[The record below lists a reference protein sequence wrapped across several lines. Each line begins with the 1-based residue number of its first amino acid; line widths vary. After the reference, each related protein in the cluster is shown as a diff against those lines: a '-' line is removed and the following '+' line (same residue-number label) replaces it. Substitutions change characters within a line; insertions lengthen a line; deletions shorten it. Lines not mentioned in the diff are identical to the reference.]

1 MTALACRRRLTAGA
15 PDWARR
21 PLRAWNRDE
30 LARREPFITATEWQ
44 AAADIELPELAGTA
58 HPDYAGLSCVELLE
72 RGKRMPANLT
82 LAAQN
87 PGYYT
92 APGPKLPTMDYVG
105 YADGPL
111 FIGGDGNHRSA
122 IASCLLPLDHGIHRL
137 TGVEIRRHR
146 YDAAAALAF
155 TELTAALARRRLP
168 RHALASRRLLGR
180 EDGPGWSRETFQPLV
195 TVFHPGGRTELL
207 TPQQAAE
214 RAAEL
219 RRGTWLQPCAR
230 WLHRALARDRHPARA
245 R

>member
-1 MTALACRRRLTAGA
+1 
-15 PDWARR
+15 
-21 PLRAWNRDE
+21 
-30 LARREPFITATEWQ
+30 
-44 AAADIELPELAGTA
+44 
-58 HPDYAGLSCVELLE
+58 
-72 RGKRMPANLT
+72 MPACPASSCSSAASACPPNLT

-137 TGVEIRRHR
+137 TGIEIRRHR

-195 TVFHPGGRTELL
+195 TVFHPGGRTESL
-207 TPQQAAE
+207 TPQRAAE

-219 RRGTWLQPCAR
+219 RRGTWLPPCAR
-230 WLHRALARDRHPARA
+230 WLHRALARDRHRPEPDDAHDTTHPSATTATRTPSGTVRPVPVASEPFRCANISPVPPDPRSARLDPARA
-245 R
+245 PSR

>member
-1 MTALACRRRLTAGA
+1 MTHPLAHRLAAGA

-21 PLRAWNRDE
+21 PLRAWDRDE
-30 LARREPFITATEWQ
+30 FTRREPFITATTWW
-44 AAADIELPELAGTA
+44 AADDIELPEIAGTA

-82 LAAQN
+82 LAKEN

-92 APGPKLPTMDYVG
+92 VPGPKLPTMDYVG

-122 IASCLLPLDHGIHRL
+122 IASCLLPLDYGTHRL
-137 TGVEIRRHR
+137 GGVEIRCHR
-146 YDAAAALAF
+146 YDASAAAAFAELADAIA
-155 TELTAALARRRLP
+155 ERRLP
-168 RHALASRRLLGR
+168 LHALASRRLLAR
-180 EDGPGWSRETFQPLV
+180 EDVPGWSHETFAPVV
-195 TVFHPGGRTELL
+195 TLFHPGGHSELL

-219 RRGTWLQPCAR
+219 RRGTWLQRCTR
-230 WLHRALARDRHPARA
+230 WLQHVLARSAAEQNP
-245 R
+245 